1 MMHQKVHYQ
10 VSLSTTSAATGEGT
24 LLDLSVD
31 GCRMECAG
39 QLSVNTYLSL
49 RLLLASNEPP
59 ILVDL
64 AAVRW
69 VRDRHC
75 GIQFLS
81 IQPLQLSRLQN
92 FLAFS
97 EQFETPRLSI
107 DR

>member
-1 MMHQKVHYQ
+1 MHQKVHYQ
-10 VSLSTTSAATGEGT
+10 VSLSTTSTTAGEAT
-24 LLDLSVD
+24 LLDLSIE

-49 RLLLASNEPP
+49 RLPLTSDEPP

-69 VRDRHC
+69 VREKDC
-75 GIQFLS
+75 GIQFLF
-81 IQPLQLSRLQN
+81 IQPPQLNRLET
-92 FLAFS
+92 FLASSVKS
-97 EQFETPRLSI
+97 EGPPGSS